1 MKMYQ
6 KGKKRCVACNGSG
19 WYDNCDKNG
28 NPIPCGACN
37 GTGYEIVGNI
47 KKKIN
52 KTIKIEFT
60 EEEIFEILDDYYG
73 DVDEEDF
80 ALETWT
86 EEEIKNAIVNR

>member
-1 MKMYQ
+1 MDMK
-6 KGKKRCVACNGSG
+6 
-19 WYDNCDKNG
+19 
-28 NPIPCGACN
+28 
-37 GTGYEIVGNI
+37 
-47 KKKIN
+47 N

-86 EEEIKNAIVNR
+86 KEEIKNAIVNN